1 MKLELFPAHVEMIL
15 AETLPFVISVLALF
29 VNFMALLSQ
38 ITFVFTEVVV
48 VLILNMALIFM
59 ALIVMVII
67 GMMLI
72 VLLFVV
78 EMVILVVMLRYDRMM
93 ALSIMMWCL
102 C

>member
-1 MKLELFPAHVEMIL
+1 MIL